1 MKIEDGTGT
10 GLRQKVDG
18 TNRSHVHSVSQTE
31 TDEAVIN
38 GDAYFIASSTINLT
52 SANESAVMYFKNNED
67 RDLITSEIDLSSDA
81 MTGSSLKTYKAIV
94 YILST
99 GLSAG
104 GAALVINDNLASK
117 KTLDVDTQ
125 VGAEG
130 VTVSGSAVPSADTY
144 YESEKFIKFPLR
156 LVIPKGATIAMTV
169 QPAVGNTSFNF
180 SMAVHV
186 RLARKS

>member
-1 MKIEDGTGT
+1 MKLEDGTGT
-10 GLRQKVDG
+10 GLKQKVDA
-18 TNRSHVHSVSQTE
+18 TNRAHVHSVVQSE
-31 TDEAVIN
+31 TGEAVIN
-38 GDAYFIASSTINLT
+38 GDAYFIASSSVNLT
-52 SANESAVMYFKNNED
+52 SANESAVLYFKNNED

-104 GAALVINDNLASK
+104 GPAFVINDNLASK
-117 KTLDVDTQ
+117 KTLDVDTT

-130 VTVSGSAVPSADTY
+130 VTITGGAVASADTY